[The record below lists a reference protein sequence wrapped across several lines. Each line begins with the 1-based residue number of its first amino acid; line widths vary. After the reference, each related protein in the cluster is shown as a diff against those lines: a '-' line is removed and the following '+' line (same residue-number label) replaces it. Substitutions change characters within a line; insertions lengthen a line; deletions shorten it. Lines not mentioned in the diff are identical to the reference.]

1 MGRFTGLAIAMSLLA
16 IGCGSKTGLELPDGG
31 PDAGVDAAIPCIE
44 IPLDSSVPTIEIPL
58 ATVTELRRADVVF
71 LIDTTASMGDEH
83 DAIAEH
89 LRERLAPAIARAIPD
104 SQIGVATFADF
115 PRDPF
120 GSGDAGD
127 RPFVLLLPVTDDI
140 SRIQAAVN
148 AVDLNNGQD
157 EPESQVEGLYQTAT
171 GEGYPGSFGTVE
183 PSRGCPSGGFGY
195 PCFRH
200 DALPIVFLFTDAPFH
215 NGPTGENEYSGLS
228 PPPHTYV
235 QARDALV
242 ANGIRVIGFNSG
254 SGSAARDLNAVA
266 RDTGAVRADG
276 SPLVFDIGSTAGSL
290 DNSVVNAIR
299 AFADSVVFDTID
311 AVLRDPEPADGIDPL
326 RLVERV
332 VPVRAEPMTGI
343 DHIDFEAGT
352 FVGVRSGTTVV
363 FQLIVRTDAFVPG
376 PEPQR
381 IRIEVIFRG
390 EGRTF
395 LGSQIVEIVIPAADG
410 EGCPDGSMTATV
422 VGG

>member
-1 MGRFTGLAIAMSLLA
+1 MGRVLGLAIAAAFA

-44 IPLDSSVPTIEIPL
+44 IPLDSDVPTIEVPL
-58 ATVTELRRADVVF
+58 ATLTELRRADVLF

-83 DAIAEH
+83 DRIAEH
-89 LRERLAPAIARAIPD
+89 LRDRLAPAISGAIPD

-115 PRDPF
+115 PEDPF
-120 GSGDAGD
+120 GSRDAGD
-127 RPFVLLLPVTDDI
+127 KPFVLLLPVTSDL
-140 SRIQAAVN
+140 SRVQAAVN
-148 AVDLNNGQD
+148 AVELNNGQD
-157 EPESQVEGLYQTAT
+157 EPESQVEGLFQSAT
-171 GEGYPGSFGTVE
+171 GEGLAGFVD
-183 PSRGCPSGGFGY
+183 PSRGCPAGGFGY
-195 PCFRH
+195 PCFRT
-200 DALPIVFLFTDAPFH
+200 DALPIIFLFTDAPFH
-215 NGPTGENEYSGLS
+215 NGPTGENEYSGIS

-235 QARDALV
+235 QARDALT

-254 SGSAARDLNAVA
+254 SGSAARDLNAIA

-276 SPLVFDIGSTAGSL
+276 SPLVFDIGSAGTSL
-290 DNSVVNAIR
+290 DNSVINAIR
-299 AFADSVVFDTID
+299 TFADSVVFETID
-311 AVLRDPEPADGIDPL
+311 AVLRDPDPGDGIDPL
-326 RLVERV
+326 RIVAGI
-332 VPVRAEPMTGI
+332 VPLRAEPMSGI
-343 DHIDFEAGT
+343 DSIDFEANV
-352 FVGVRSGTTVV
+352 FRGVRSGTTVV
-363 FQLIVRTDAFVPG
+363 FQLVIRTDAFVPG

-410 EGCPDGSMTATV
+410 EGCPGGSMTATV